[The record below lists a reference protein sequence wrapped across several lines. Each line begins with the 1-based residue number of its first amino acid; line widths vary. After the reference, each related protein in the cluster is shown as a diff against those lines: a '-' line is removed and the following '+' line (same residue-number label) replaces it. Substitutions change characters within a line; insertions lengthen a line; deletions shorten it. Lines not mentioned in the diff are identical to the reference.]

1 MRDALAIYFA
11 TRLDDILRRNTRAYL
26 HRIKTAITTGVCIC
40 VCGYV
45 CIYVWVCGVCRF
57 APCTYAHVQVVV
69 FVSELERMKNTFD
82 DFCRD
87 QLPFRNLR
95 LIDDKF
101 IALVDNA
108 YKV

>member
-1 MRDALAIYFA
+1 
-11 TRLDDILRRNTRAYL
+11 
-26 HRIKTAITTGVCIC
+26 
-40 VCGYV
+40 
-45 CIYVWVCGVCRF
+45 
-57 APCTYAHVQVVV
+57 
-69 FVSELERMKNTFD
+69 VSELERMKNTFD